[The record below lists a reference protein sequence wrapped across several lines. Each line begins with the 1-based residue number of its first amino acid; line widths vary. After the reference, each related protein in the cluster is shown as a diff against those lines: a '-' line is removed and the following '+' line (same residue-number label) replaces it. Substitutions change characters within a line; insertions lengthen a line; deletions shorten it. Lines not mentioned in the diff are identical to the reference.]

1 MQSTKKSLK
10 ELSLAL
16 LAGTMLVSSTA
27 LHSSDATQAL
37 NIRTFV
43 DTMCSQ
49 INDLSWT
56 TKAALLTAFATVFR
70 YNMKAPSNDPARY
83 DFSKLDT
90 KTLLNNPE
98 KFFTQLWYV
107 LDDGI
112 IGRAGCSSSPK
123 AKQNGDG
130 KITIKWSPSAKPQGF
145 GGNVHD
151 CIIHPLAKTIDFP
164 VKLTTTLGA
173 IAASVIL
180 WKQFVEGAEVKAG
193 ANA

>member
-1 MQSTKKSLK
+1 MQSTRKSLK
-10 ELSLAL
+10 GLSLAL

-27 LHSSDATQAL
+27 LHSNDATQAL
-37 NIRTFV
+37 NIRAFV

-90 KTLLNNPE
+90 KTLLNNQKE
-98 KFFTQLWYV
+98 FFIQLWYV
-107 LDDGI
+107 LDDGV
-112 IGRAGCSSSPK
+112 IGRSGSSSSPK
-123 AKQNGDG
+123 AKQDEKG
-130 KITIKWSPSAKPQGF
+130 KITIVWSPSAKPQGF
-145 GGNVHD
+145 GGKVHD
-151 CIIHPLAKTIDFP
+151 CIVHPLAKTLSFP

-173 IAASVIL
+173 IAASVLL
-180 WKQFVEGAEVKAG
+180 WKQFVEGTEVKAS
-193 ANA
+193 A